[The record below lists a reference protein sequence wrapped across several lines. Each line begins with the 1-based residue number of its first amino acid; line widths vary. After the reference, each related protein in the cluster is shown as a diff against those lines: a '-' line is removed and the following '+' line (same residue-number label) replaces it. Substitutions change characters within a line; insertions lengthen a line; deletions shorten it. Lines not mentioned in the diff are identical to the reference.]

1 MWAAARI
8 CTGHAD
14 DCALERG
21 DGSCEVAGVGGGRW
35 LGVGMGCLRARSAA
49 LAFGDRMGVA
59 REWGAEVLKGWEG
72 WRKEGLEKMAL
83 GRRGRGMR
91 RHRGLALIVGDERS
105 SSVPGALDSTEG

>member
-1 MWAAARI
+1 M
-8 CTGHAD
+8 
-14 DCALERG
+14 
-21 DGSCEVAGVGGGRW
+21 
-35 LGVGMGCLRARSAA
+35 RARSAA